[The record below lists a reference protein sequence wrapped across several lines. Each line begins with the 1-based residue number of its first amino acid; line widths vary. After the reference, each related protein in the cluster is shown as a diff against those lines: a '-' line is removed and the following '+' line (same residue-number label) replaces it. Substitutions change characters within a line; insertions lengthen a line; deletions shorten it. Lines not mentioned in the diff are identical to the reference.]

1 MTTAASPPVDE
12 PSSVLTPYLSLLG
25 ALRQGAT
32 LDAGRARLVEAAVD
46 TWSRPGSD
54 TFLSQPKLG
63 FEPFDYQW
71 QTAQTVLRRM
81 RGRAIL
87 ADEVLPAHG
96 SRSPCAAW
104 PPGGGSATAPSSR
117 PGPGPAWSSPPS
129 TG

>member
-12 PSSVLTPYLSLLG
+12 LSSVLTPYLSLLG

-32 LDAGRARLVEAAVD
+32 LDAERARLVEAAVD
-46 TWSRPGSD
+46 TWSRPGFD

-81 RGRAIL
+81 RGRAT
-87 ADEVLPAHG
+87 
-96 SRSPCAAW
+96 R
-104 PPGGGSATAPSSR
+104 APVKAMSGR
-117 PGPGPAWSSPPS
+117 PGRRG
-129 TG
+129 

>member
-12 PSSVLTPYLSLLG
+12 LSSVLTPYLSLLD

-32 LDAGRARLVEAAVD
+32 LDAERTRLVEAAVD
-46 TWSRPGSD
+46 TWSRPGFD

-81 RGRAIL
+81 RGQAIL
-87 ADEVLPAHG
+87 ADDVLPAHG
-96 SRSPCAAW
+96 LPLTLRCLAAW
-104 PPGGGSATAPSSR
+104 WLISDRPSSR
-117 PGPGPAWSSPPS
+117 PGPGPACSSLPS